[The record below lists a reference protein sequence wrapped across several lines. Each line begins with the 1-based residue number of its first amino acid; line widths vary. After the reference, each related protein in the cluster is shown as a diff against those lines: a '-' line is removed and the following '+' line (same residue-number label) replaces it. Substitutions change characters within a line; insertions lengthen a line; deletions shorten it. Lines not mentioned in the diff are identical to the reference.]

1 MNTLFE
7 SIKTA
12 MTTDTANVLLM
23 TNTKVATAAAHKA
36 LNITKQSAVNVTLNR
51 VSAYKDAVINSALK
65 NEENDAT
72 KIDAIVEFV
81 PQASKYE
88 HDADNY
94 ALATHP
100 QTGMQYLY
108 CTLNSSSSTYYLDGV
123 EITKEEVMGYMTPS
137 ARKALEEKTTH
148 NVGNDFT
155 HEVKPLTYKLSSI
168 QSIQFLDGN
177 NEVIKNKEFL
187 IG

>member
-7 SIKTA
+7 SIKNTMA
-12 MTTDTANVLLM
+12 TDTANVLLM
-23 TNTKVATAAAHKA
+23 TNTKVATAAAHKH

-65 NEENDAT
+65 SEENDAS
-72 KIDAIVEFV
+72 KLDAIVEFI
-81 PQASKYE
+81 PNASVYE

-100 QTGMQYLY
+100 KTGVQYLY
-108 CTLNSSSSTYYLDGV
+108 CTLNSSSSTYYLDGQ
-123 EITKEEVMGYMTPS
+123 EITKEEVMTYMTPS
-137 ARKALEEKTTH
+137 ARKSLEEKSVK

-155 HEVKPLTYKLSSI
+155 HEVKPLTYKISSI